1 MDSAAPRP
9 LPALGSLLC
18 FLSFLLFLCL
28 LAWLLRYDVTP
39 LAWDRAEGS
48 RALIL
53 DRWTGDTWLVQK
65 QGLRQTFRL
74 TP

>member
-1 MDSAAPRP
+1 LLAA
-9 LPALGSLLC
+9 C
-18 FLSFLLFLCL
+18 FLLALAV

-65 QGLRQTFRL
+65 QGVRQTFRL

>member
-1 MDSAAPRP
+1 MTSNP
-9 LPALGSLLC
+9 LPASRCRLLAAC
-18 FLSFLLFLCL
+18 FLLALAV

-65 QGLRQTFRL
+65 QGVRQTFRL

>member
-1 MDSAAPRP
+1 MPDDRPAPSAARFP
-9 LPALGSLLC
+9 LVAFAALVLTLGT
-18 FLSFLLFLCL
+18 

-39 LAWDRAEGS
+39 LAWDRSEGS

-65 QGLRQTFRL
+65 QGVRQTFRL
-74 TP
+74 SP

>member
-1 MDSAAPRP
+1 MTPNP
-9 LPALGSLLC
+9 LPASRSRLLAAC
-18 FLSFLLFLCL
+18 FLLALAV

-65 QGLRQTFRL
+65 QGVRQTFRL

>member
-1 MDSAAPRP
+1 MTSNP
-9 LPALGSLLC
+9 LPASRSRLLVAC
-18 FLSFLLFLCL
+18 FLLALAV

-65 QGLRQTFRL
+65 QGVRQTFRL